1 MNITV
6 VDLVTINNVA
16 KAMKQKTVIIYNNC
30 LYGLDNI
37 DGCLI
42 YSNMNDMLHDKYNN
56 FNGIVIDTKELSA
69 FIKSI
74 GSETE
79 FELNFVNNICRLV
92 TLFDGLLVL
101 TKQLYLLPMI
111 NEKIN
116 RVVSNNIV
124 TPKDITNEIS
134 DLFSMKKADGVYY
147 YRPVVNN
154 IKYFIT
160 LFSGLLPLNKSD
172 KVFMSID
179 DNIYNNFFI
188 THFIIKKKKIE
199 VNIYLCYLRI

>member
-37 DGCLI
+37 DGYLI

-134 DLFSMKKADGVYY
+134 DLFSMKKADGAYY